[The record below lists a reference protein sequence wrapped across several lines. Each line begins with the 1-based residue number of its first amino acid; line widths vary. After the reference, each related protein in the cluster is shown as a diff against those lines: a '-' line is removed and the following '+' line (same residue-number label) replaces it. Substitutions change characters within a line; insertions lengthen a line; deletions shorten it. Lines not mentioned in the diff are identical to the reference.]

1 LHWPASAKGESCCI
15 ISHRFPDRPKVG
27 QAFTSFNSNR
37 RRTDGRTDPLDVCCC
52 CRVWESCQV
61 DVAYNF
67 SGLPTLFSQESWAT
81 NSFFFLY
88 LFLSLASLSVSEK

>member
-27 QAFTSFNSNR
+27 QAFILHLIATD
-37 RRTDGRTDPLDVCCC
+37 DGRTDPLDVCCC

-81 NSFFFLY
+81 NSFFLY